1 MNDLPDLT
9 ELIVHEA
16 PMILLD
22 ELVDA
27 GKDHVHCRV
36 TIQETG
42 IFFDTQARAVPGYVG
57 MEFMAQTVA
66 VWAGYHA
73 WERGEKPPIGFLLG
87 GRSYQSETPAF
98 AEGMELDIHAEQLM
112 KSENMAAFRCTIQHN
127 GVLQAQCELNVYEP
141 PQEEQAKLNRREG
154 VK

>member
-1 MNDLPDLT
+1 MNDLPNLA

-27 GKDHVHCRV
+27 GPNQVHCRV
-36 TIQETG
+36 TIQESG
-42 IFFDTQARAVPGYVG
+42 LFFDAQTRVVPGYVG
-57 MEFMAQTVA
+57 IEFMAQAVA

-73 WERGEKPPIGFLLG
+73 WKRGEKPPIGFLLG
-87 GRSYQSETPAF
+87 GRNYQCETSAF
-98 AEGMELDIHAEQLM
+98 VEGMELDIHAEQLM
-112 KSENMAAFRCTIQHN
+112 KSENMASFRCSIQHN
-127 GVLQAQCELNVYEP
+127 GVVQATCDLNVYEP
-141 PQEEQAKLNRREG
+141 PPEEQAKLNHREE